1 MVIFLPVGTEGYVL
15 LVEIIS
21 KIDLRN
27 TFPIVIFC
35 GSILSFGKSSKSL
48 VNIKQ
53 TISGSGESVTL
64 KEARSFRQ
72 ENLSPIN

>member
-53 TISGSGESVTL
+53 TISGYH
-64 KEARSFRQ
+64 
-72 ENLSPIN
+72 LSPVSR